1 MVENKRDVNATDGDG
16 DAATAATVRGSQ
28 PSQSNLMYRNKKI
41 NSIGC
46 PPRCWGPRVVEE
58 VRNEGV
64 LPPKK
69 SLIWRP
75 VFAGETPRESEPSP
89 KSSRTRFHGVEPWCL
104 SHHYRDRLYAVV
116 HDLFSSISAQREQAR
131 LDKDAKQRAIRKA
144 KKKAT
149 DWDGLEEEEEES
161 ESDSSSEKE
170 VDQDRRTNALEACSG
185 RLTNTPQSPPTDARA
200 RTCRY
205 FPEVR
210 TSSWM
215 TIWSTMQAWRSPHY
229 RLNHPAR
236 RSHQI
241 GLDVALRIVY
251 TTIELVVMPA
261 ACRRNDL
268 SLQST
273 STLPTTPD
281 VAARRASV
289 SSVRFPHRV
298 HAGVQP
304 AAPEIV
310 SGERLLHADSRH
322 PRPLRIS
329 QCTAHSQ
336 PRPTTPQTGRS
347 TQLLQV
353 RATNPPRCASRLACP
368 GTRRIRAALGW

>member
-1 MVENKRDVNATDGDG
+1 
-16 DAATAATVRGSQ
+16 
-28 PSQSNLMYRNKKI
+28 MYHTRRSLARTI
-41 NSIGC
+41 TTI
-46 PPRCWGPRVVEE
+46 VVLEE
-58 VRNEGV
+58 VDDLRDEV
-64 LPPKK
+64 CSLPRAG
-69 SLIWRP
+69 LIWRP

-89 KSSRTRFHGVEPWCL
+89 KSSRTRFHGVEPWCF

-116 HDLFSSISAQREQAR
+116 HDLFSSILAQREQAR

-149 DWDGLEEEEEES
+149 DWDGSEEEEEES
-161 ESDSSSEKE
+161 ESESSSEKE
-170 VDQDRRTNALEACSG
+170 VDQDRRSSPKRSRRVLEDLPTRHNRHPRMPERAPAGLAITS
-185 RLTNTPQSPPTDARA
+185 LSLEPPRPSLASNRP
-200 RTCRY
+200 RCC
-205 FPEVR
+205 
-210 TSSWM
+210 
-215 TIWSTMQAWRSPHY
+215 SPHVPPFLTL
-229 RLNHPAR
+229 RLR
-236 RSHQI
+236 
-241 GLDVALRIVY
+241 VY
-251 TTIELVVMPA
+251 TKLVVMPA

-281 VAARRASV
+281 VAARHASV
-289 SSVRFPHRV
+289 SSVRFPHRA

-310 SGERLLHADSRH
+310 SGEQLLHADSRH

-336 PRPTTPQTGRS
+336 PRPTTPRTGRS
-347 TQLLQV
+347 TQLQLLQV

-368 GTRRIRAALGW
+368 GTRRIRAALGR